1 MESLHGQDLI
11 ESFLRTNADEPKTA
25 KEISDGLKKFN
36 KDLTRTQVNSI
47 LYKLEEMGVVKKS
60 GNSQPPKW
68 MLCKGGSSTCT
79 PSPEAK
85 AKVNPTTKMLS
96 DSVSDG
102 ASPHSSSPSSPH
114 SSSPSSPVLTQ
125 KIKELLEQS
134 GPLTAP
140 QVLKKLNDPSLK
152 MKDINR
158 VLYEIGNNIAS
169 KGQTKPLWALA
180 KTTTAATTVNDP
192 SVLKLVGKLL
202 YTKEE
207 QDGKITF
214 KEVRSN
220 DIMPTAFKADEV
232 VGENANKQHITDK
245 KIQEE
250 RDIDEVKSKPKS
262 ITSESI
268 QSISF

>member
-11 ESFLRTNADEPKTA
+11 ESFLRTNVDEPKTA

-36 KDLTRTQVNSI
+36 KDLTKTQVNSF
-47 LYKLEEMGVVKKS
+47 LYKLEEIGVVEKS

-68 MLCKGGSSTCT
+68 MLCKGGSSTHT

-85 AKVNPTTKMLS
+85 AKVNPTTKMPS

-102 ASPHSSSPSSPH
+102 ASPHFSSP
-114 SSSPSSPVLTQ
+114 PSQVLTQ
-125 KIKELLEQS
+125 KIKEILEQS
-134 GPLTAP
+134 SDPLTAP
-140 QVLKKLNDPSLK
+140 QVFKKLNDPSLK

-158 VLYEIGNNIAS
+158 VLYTIGNNIAL
-169 KGQTKPLWALA
+169 KGQKPLWTLA
-180 KTTTAATTVNDP
+180 KTTTTATVNDP
-192 SVLKLVGKLL
+192 SVLKLAGKLL

-214 KEVRSN
+214 QEVRSN
-220 DIMPTAFKADEV
+220 DIMSTALKADEV
-232 VGENANKQHITDK
+232 VGENANNQHITDK

-250 RDIDEVKSKPKS
+250 RDVDEVKSKPKS
-262 ITSESI
+262 ITSENI
-268 QSISF
+268 